1 MSRPPKSRKICHPP
15 RMKGFRPFGLPACEM
30 ESLQLTFEEYE
41 SIKLVNYEMLMQE
54 QAAEQMNVSRPTF
67 TRIYNKAL
75 KTIAQAFVEG
85 KSIAIDGGNYQFDK
99 EWFRCKKCNKLIQG
113 LENHTKCK
121 DCKMF
126 GRDELILLN
135 QENKV

>member
-1 MSRPPKSRKICHPP
+1 MPRPQKSRKVYHPP
-15 RMKGFRPFGLPACEM
+15 RMKGFMPFGQPACEP
-30 ESLQLTFEEYE
+30 ESLQLTFEEFE
-41 SIKLVNYEMLMQE
+41 SIKLVNYDMLMQE

-85 KSIAIDGGNYQFDK
+85 KLISIGGGNYELDK
-99 EWFRCKKCNKLIQG
+99 EWYRCKKCHKLIQG
-113 LENHTKCK
+113 LENHTRCK
-121 DCKMF
+121 NCKLF

-135 QENKV
+135 QK